1 MVKKFKRSLGQ
12 NFLRD
17 GVVLD
22 KISSSI
28 SLSNCK
34 KIIEIGPGD
43 GALTRNLLANNLPV
57 TVIEYD
63 RDLIPRLESEFSQF
77 PNFSILNEDILKV
90 DLQHLCDK
98 NSVIVGNLPY
108 NISSQIILKLLESRV
123 DYQSATFLIQK
134 ELAQRFC
141 TSSKKSTKISL
152 LAHFFSDIDQ
162 LFDVSPDAFIPQPKV
177 TSTLIRIIPHKRN
190 FERLEQY
197 IELKKILE
205 SCFANPRK
213 QIKKSLIHL
222 GVSSEKL
229 SFKSSS
235 RPDDLALQNY
245 FEILDISEK

>member
-1 MVKKFKRSLGQ
+1 MVKKFKKSLGQ

-17 GVVLD
+17 SVVLD

-28 SLSNCK
+28 GLSNCK

-134 ELAQRFC
+134 ELAERFC
-141 TSSKKSTKISL
+141 TNSKKSTKISL

-177 TSTLIRIIPHKRN
+177 TSTLIRIMPHKRN

-235 RPDDLALQNY
+235 RPDDLALQDY

>member
-1 MVKKFKRSLGQ
+1 MVKKFKKSLGQ

-28 SLSNCK
+28 NLSNCK

-63 RDLIPRLESEFSQF
+63 RDLIPRLESDFSQF

-108 NISSQIILKLLESRV
+108 NISSQIILKLLESSV

-134 ELAQRFC
+134 ELAHRFC

-177 TSTLIRIIPHKRN
+177 TSTLIRIMPHKRN
-190 FERLEQY
+190 FYRLEQY
-197 IELKKILE
+197 MELKKILE

-222 GVSSEKL
+222 GVSFEKL

-235 RPDDLALQNY
+235 RPDDLALQDY

>member
-141 TSSKKSTKISL
+141 T
-152 LAHFFSDIDQ
+152 
-162 LFDVSPDAFIPQPKV
+162 
-177 TSTLIRIIPHKRN
+177 N
-190 FERLEQY
+190 
-197 IELKKILE
+197 
-205 SCFANPRK
+205 
-213 QIKKSLIHL
+213 
-222 GVSSEKL
+222 
-229 SFKSSS
+229 
-235 RPDDLALQNY
+235 
-245 FEILDISEK
+245 

>member
-1 MVKKFKRSLGQ
+1 MVRKYKKSLGQ

-17 GVVLD
+17 DVMLD

-28 SLSNCK
+28 NLSSCK

-43 GALTRNLLANNLPV
+43 GALTRNLLAHNLPV
-57 TVIEYD
+57 TVVEYD
-63 RDLIPRLESEFSQF
+63 RDLIPKLQGKFSEFH
-77 PNFSILNEDILKV
+77 NFSILNEDILKV
-90 DLQHLCDK
+90 DLQHLSDK

-123 DYQSATFLIQK
+123 EYRSATFLIQK

-152 LAHFFSDIDQ
+152 LAHFFTDIEL
-162 LFDVSPDAFIPQPKV
+162 LFDVSPDAFVPQPKV
-177 TSTLIRIIPHKRN
+177 TSTLIRVSPHQRN
-190 FERLEQY
+190 IERLEQY
-197 IELKKILE
+197 LELKKILE

-213 QIKKSLIHL
+213 QIKKSLTQL
-222 GVSSEKL
+222 GIRSEKL
-229 SFKSSS
+229 SFESSS
-235 RPDDLALQNY
+235 RPDDLALQDY